1 MAKICYSKN
10 TMEVWI
16 IKTLVIV
23 SHPEID
29 NSQTQQFLKKG
40 AEDAQ
45 AIWHHIESL
54 DEIDVVKEQELL
66 RRADRIIFQFPL
78 YWYAAPYGLKK
89 WEDEVLTRNFIYGD
103 RTYPLEDK
111 EFGIVV
117 TTGMPLKDF
126 QKGATENITLDE
138 AMAPYRAIANLGKMK
153 IMPLF
158 SVPQFWYMS
167 EDEQMQLLIDYQ
179 RYLSQKFPDSLAN
192 REEWFEDRLQQF
204 VKGLSD
210 EGQFSGNLIL
220 DTFIQNKENLEQV
233 NDTLKMI
240 KEGEDE

>member
-1 MAKICYSKN
+1 
-10 TMEVWI
+10 MEVWI
-16 IKTLVIV
+16 IKTLIIV

-40 AEDAQ
+40 AEDTRS
-45 AIWHHIESL
+45 IWHHVEEL
-54 DEIDVVKEQELL
+54 NEIDVQAEQQLL
-66 RRADRIIFQFPL
+66 RQADRIIFQFPL
-78 YWYAAPYGLKK
+78 YWYAAPFGLKK

-103 RTYPLEDK
+103 KTFPLEDK
-111 EFGIVV
+111 EFGLVV

-153 IMPLF
+153 IMPLL

-167 EDEQMQLLIDYQ
+167 EEEQMQLLIDYQ
-179 RYLSQKFPDSLAN
+179 RYLSQKFPDSLTN
-192 REEWFEDRLQQF
+192 REEWFEKQLQNF
-204 VKGLSD
+204 VADLGSKD
-210 EGQFSGNLIL
+210 QISGNLIL
-220 DTFIQNKENLEQV
+220 DTFIQNKEDLEQV
-233 NDTLKMI
+233 SDTLKMI

>member
-1 MAKICYSKN
+1 M
-10 TMEVWI
+10 WI

-40 AEDAQ
+40 ADDIQ
-45 AIWHHIESL
+45 ATWHHVEEL
-54 DEIDVVKEQELL
+54 DKIDIQKEQGLL
-66 RRADRIIFQFPL
+66 RQADRVIFQFPL
-78 YWYAAPYGLKK
+78 YWYAAPFGLKK

-103 RTYPLEDK
+103 KTFPLEDK
-111 EFGIVV
+111 EFGLIV

-138 AMAPYRAIANLGKMK
+138 AMAPYRAIAHLGRMK

-167 EDEQMQLLIDYQ
+167 EEEQMQLLIDYQ
-179 RYLSQKFPDSLAN
+179 RYLSQPFPDSLVN
-192 REEWFEDRLQQF
+192 REEWFEKHLHQF
-204 VKGLSD
+204 VSELGPKD
-210 EGQFSGNLIL
+210 QFTGNLIL

-233 NDTLKMI
+233 SDTLKMI